1 MNGVNN
7 DLERR
12 RLQWLLAFLIWTG
25 IGLAFAAQF
34 YVSSAKSGQ
43 PVSWPAAIAWSLG
56 DWYVWALLSIPVL
69 RLAKRFPLEGEHWVQ
84 CLAIHICGSIVTSC
98 IYLFLRAVL
107 GQLQSWLGGHYA
119 RFSEVFNPLVVK
131 TLVFNLL
138 IYWVL
143 VSVAHAL
150 GYYRRFRE
158 RELRASQLERNLTAA
173 KLKTLQMQLNPH
185 FLFNTLHAISALMH
199 KDVRA
204 ADRMIARLSDLL
216 RRALDNS
223 EAQEVPLRDEI
234 DFLQRYL
241 EIEQARFG
249 DRLEV
254 RIEVDP
260 AASNILVP
268 NLLLQPLV
276 ENAIKHGI
284 EPNARRGLVE
294 IRAQMEDHQL
304 RMQVRD
310 NGNGLADAYDERI
323 GLANTRSRLEQLY
336 GDKHTFELRTT
347 TPSGVAVTVVIP
359 AVPE

>member
-1 MNGVNN
+1 MTPET
-7 DLERR
+7 ERR
-12 RLQWLLAFLIWTG
+12 GLQWLLGFLVWTG

-34 YVSSAKSGQ
+34 YVSAAKSPQ

-56 DWYVWALLSIPVL
+56 DWYVWAILSIPVL
-69 RLAKRFPLEGEHWVQ
+69 RLARRFPLEGAHWGQ
-84 CLAIHICGSIVTSC
+84 CLAIHLCGSLATSC
-98 IYLFLRAVL
+98 VYLFLRAAL
-107 GQLQSWLGGHYA
+107 GQFQSHWGGHSA
-119 RFSEVFNPLVVK
+119 RFSDVFSPLVVK
-131 TLVFNLL
+131 TLFFNVL

-150 GYYRRFRE
+150 DYYRRFRE

-199 KDVRA
+199 KDVDA
-204 ADRMIARLSDLL
+204 ADRMITRLSDLL

-223 EAQEVPLRDEI
+223 ETQEVPLREEI
-234 DFLQRYL
+234 DFLRRYL

-254 RIEVDP
+254 HIDVDP

-284 EPNARRGLVE
+284 EPNARRGTVHVSAGLH
-294 IRAQMEDHQL
+294 DHKL
-304 RMQVRD
+304 RMEVRD
-310 NGNGLADAYDERI
+310 NGNGLQADYDEGI
-323 GLANTRSRLEQLY
+323 GIANTRSRLEQLY
-336 GDKHTFELRTT
+336 GEDHTFQLHAA
-347 TPSGVAVTVVIP
+347 TPNGVAATVVIP
-359 AVPE
+359 AVTAA